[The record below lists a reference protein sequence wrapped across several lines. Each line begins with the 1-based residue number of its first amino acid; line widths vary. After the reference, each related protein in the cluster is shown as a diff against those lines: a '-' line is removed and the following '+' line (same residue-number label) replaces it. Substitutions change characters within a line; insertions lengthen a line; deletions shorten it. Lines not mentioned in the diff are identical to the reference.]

1 MEKSSGAERWPV
13 ALPLPVSGSMAG
25 AETVGQ
31 KIIRALCLKCGYG
44 YGYSYASAYV
54 SREQIRSLLFH
65 DVFNEGDQGV
75 VLFRTNQAIA
85 TTIDTSRVY

>member
-31 KIIRALCLKCGYG
+31 KIIRALCLKCGDG
-44 YGYSYASAYV
+44 YGYSYACAYV
-54 SREQIRSLLFH
+54 SR
-65 DVFNEGDQGV
+65 
-75 VLFRTNQAIA
+75 
-85 TTIDTSRVY
+85 